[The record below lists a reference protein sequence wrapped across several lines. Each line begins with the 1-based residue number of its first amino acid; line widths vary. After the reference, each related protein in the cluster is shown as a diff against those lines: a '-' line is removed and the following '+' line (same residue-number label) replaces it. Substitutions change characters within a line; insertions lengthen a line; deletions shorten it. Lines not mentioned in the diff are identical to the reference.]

1 MARDMIAMA
10 YWAGWA
16 NAAVPN
22 YDFWLL
28 PCFGILKYDG
38 NYYWTDYSASGN
50 FAYPSSQGPYVTWN
64 SWQNSHGNCS
74 GYARTLLSYGGDRNP
89 EFRTFV
95 ADDFKLDYLAG
106 ELVANVDKYYFCGL
120 ELDIEDWWTRTR
132 QTNLDFA
139 NNLVTV
145 VNTVGPPLQ
154 QKGKPIAITVGDT
167 SAGTNTN
174 DAYSGTMIP
183 FYQSA
188 AMTYVA
194 QINVMCYDVTKSGDL
209 GRLDAILG
217 EFVTAG
223 VPPEKLCAGIKPEK
237 DGKPDLAAVK
247 QICDHLKNQGY
258 GGAFL
263 WGIGLDSMPSSPSAS
278 QYVKAMLE
286 GLGLPS

>member
-16 NAAVPN
+16 NAAIPN

-38 NYYWTDYSASGN
+38 TYYWTDYKASEY
-50 FAYPSSQGPYVTWN
+50 FPIPSDHGPYVTWN
-64 SWQNSHGNCS
+64 GWQNAHGNCS
-74 GYARTLLSYGGDRNP
+74 GYARTLLSYGGDANP

-95 ADDFKLDYLAG
+95 ADGLKLDYLAG
-106 ELVANVDKYYFCGL
+106 ELVANVDNYYFCGL

-132 QTNLDFA
+132 AVNLAFA
-139 NNLVTV
+139 NNLATV
-145 VNTVGPPLQ
+145 VNIAGPKLQ
-154 QKGKPIAITVGDT
+154 QKGKPLAITVGDT

-183 FYQSA
+183 FYQSP
-188 AMTYVA
+188 AMAYVA
-194 QINVMCYDVTKSGDL
+194 QINIMCYGLSYEGDM
-209 GRLDAILG
+209 GKIDALLA
-217 EFVTAG
+217 EYVQAG
-223 VPPEKLCAGIKPEK
+223 VPPEKLCVGIKPEK
-237 DGKPDLAAVK
+237 DGKPDLAAVTRL
-247 QICDHLKNQGY
+247 CAHLKDQGF

-278 QYVKAMLE
+278 QYVKAMLD